1 MKRLSAENGPKAIGA
16 YSIATQV
23 KDMIYTSGQLGMD
36 PSTGSLVD
44 ETIESQT
51 EQALKNI
58 KAILE
63 ENGSSMNRIIK
74 TTVLLKDISDF
85 KAFNAVYAG
94 FFEEGEYPSRTAFE
108 VGALPLD
115 ARIEIEVIALTNEG

>member
-16 YSIATQV
+16 YSIATRV
-23 KDMIYTSGQLGMD
+23 KDTIYTSGQLGMD

-44 ETIESQT
+44 ETIEGQT
-51 EQALKNI
+51 EQAMKNI

-63 ENGSSMNRIIK
+63 ENNSRMTNIIK
-74 TTVLLKDISDF
+74 TTVLLKDIGDF
-85 KAFNAVYAG
+85 KAFNSVYAS
-94 FFEEGEYPSRTAFE
+94 FFEEGQYPSRTAFE

-115 ARIEIEVIALTNEG
+115 AKIEIEVIALTN